1 MTSKIAPEKI
11 VNAKIDPLEDI
22 LTQKFNK
29 SVLDVKEKMFAS
41 DDDKLFLY
49 ANYKQALFGDN
60 ITTKPSIFDRVAMAK
75 WKSWNGVLGKSKE
88 EAMTDYIKKVGL
100 MR

>member
-1 MTSKIAPEKI
+1 MTSKIVPEKI
-11 VNAKIDPLEDI
+11 VNAKIDSLEDI

-29 SVLDVKEKMFAS
+29 SALDVKEKLFVS

-60 ITTKPSIFDRVAMAK
+60 TTPKPSIFDRVAMAK

-88 EAMTDYIKKVGL
+88 DAMTDYIKKVASL
-100 MR
+100 R

>member
-1 MTSKIAPEKI
+1 MTSKIAPEKL
-11 VNAKIDPLEDI
+11 VNGEINPLEDI

-29 SVLDVKEKMFAS
+29 SALDVKEKLFAT
-41 DDDKLFLY
+41 DEDKLFLY

-60 ITTKPSIFDRVAMAK
+60 TTPKPSIFDRVAMAK
-75 WKSWNGVLGKSKE
+75 WKSWSAVSGKSKE
-88 EAMTDYIKKVGL
+88 QAMTDYIKKVGL